1 MTRHRAP
8 RPTTPAPGSD
18 AAPGR
23 VGEVALSL
31 LWVAPVL
38 VLPGVYHRWGWPTL
52 IAAVVAVGLAVW
64 ARPTGRVPVWWA
76 VLAAAVSIALALR
89 ALLGDAPLAQF
100 FGRAPRY
107 EGFVE
112 LAVLLAVVWCGA
124 RLAGPRAPT
133 SAHRAIVRAMTVAS
147 FALAVVAVLEAVGL
161 RPIETDLER
170 PGALAGNASDQGILG
185 VVFIAWL
192 LHAALGVWMRTRRV
206 AWWAVVGG
214 VAGVIAVV
222 TSASRA
228 ALLGLAVVVLLLAA
242 RAVWS
247 ARRRGVALAWVAA
260 GLTALVGFTLAVP
273 FTRDRILGADGFAR
287 KTVGDRLVI
296 WRDALDL
303 AWAHPWTGVGLNGYM
318 DAITSRFDDTWYG
331 NVTPDHVLD
340 SPHDLLVQA
349 AVVAGIPGVGLVLV
363 VAVLALVSGIRAV
376 RGAAGP
382 RRDALIGA
390 MTVLAGASIGLLASP
405 TSPKTLLPLAVAL
418 GVLVAREPWSRG
430 WPTLRTLG
438 AVAVAAWMV
447 ALLAWTVGDAFVLRA
462 VSAAVRGDAVAAD
475 SAFSSATSL
484 RPWDVDIPLI
494 AAQITGGALEQ
505 GMVGASDSASRWS
518 TEAAARLPSSAA
530 AQEAAGMVALQRG
543 ELAAAGAYLHA
554 ARRLSP
560 ANPRIAHEEG
570 LAELAVGDY
579 ASARDA
585 FERVLQLQPD
595 RQESREALAEACRRL
610 PAGSCP

>member
-1 MTRHRAP
+1 MTRHRAS
-8 RPTTPAPGSD
+8 RPTTPARGAD
-18 AAPGR
+18 AAPAR

-76 VLAAAVSIALALR
+76 ALAAAVALALTLR
-89 ALLGDAPLAQF
+89 ALLGEAPLAQF

-112 LAVLLAVVWCGA
+112 LAVLLAAVWCGA
-124 RLAGPRAPT
+124 RLAGPRAAT

-147 FALAVVAVLEAVGL
+147 SALALVAVLEAVGL

-170 PGALAGNASDQGILG
+170 PGSLAGNATDQGILG
-185 VVFIAWL
+185 VVFAAWL
-192 LHAALGVWMRTRRV
+192 FHVALGVWMRTRRV

-228 ALLGLAVVVLLLAA
+228 ALLGLAVVALVLSV
-242 RAVWS
+242 RAVWG
-247 ARRRGVALAWVAA
+247 ARRRAA
-260 GLTALVGFTLAVP
+260 AIGWTAVGFTVLVGFTLAVP
-273 FTRDRILGADGFAR
+273 FTRDRLLGADGFAR

-318 DAITSRFDDTWYG
+318 DAITSRFDDTWYR

-349 AVVAGIPGVGLVLV
+349 AVVAGIPGVVLVLV
-363 VAVLALVSGIRAV
+363 GAALVFFSGVRAV
-376 RGAAGP
+376 RGAVGP

-390 MTVLAGASIGLLASP
+390 WTVLAGASIGLLASP
-405 TSPKTLLPLAVAL
+405 TSPKTLLPMAVAV
-418 GVLVAREPWSRG
+418 GVLVAREPWDRR
-430 WPTLRTLG
+430 WRALRILG
-438 AVAVAAWMV
+438 TVAVAAWMV
-447 ALLAWTVGDAFVLRA
+447 ALLAWTVGDAFVWKG

-475 SAFSSATSL
+475 SAFSSAASL
-484 RPWDVDIPLI
+484 RPWDVDLPLI
-494 AAQITGGALEQ
+494 AAQVTGGALEQ

-543 ELAAAGAYLHA
+543 ELAAAGAYLRA
-554 ARRLSP
+554 ARALSP

-570 LAELAVGDY
+570 LAELAAGDY
-579 ASARDA
+579 AAARDA

-595 RQESREALAEACRRL
+595 REESRQALAEACRRL
-610 PAGSCP
+610 PAGSCL